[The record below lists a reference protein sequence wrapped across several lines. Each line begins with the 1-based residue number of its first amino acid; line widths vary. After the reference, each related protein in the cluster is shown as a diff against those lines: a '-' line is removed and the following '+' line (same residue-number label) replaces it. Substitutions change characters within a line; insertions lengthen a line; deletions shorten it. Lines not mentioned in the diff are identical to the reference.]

1 VILWPIQA
9 RALSN
14 IEVPVLVD
22 MVCDWLLKQ
31 EWRLYRTAMFMR
43 NCGLGAAI
51 KKY

>member
-1 VILWPIQA
+1 MQA
-9 RALSN
+9 SASSN

-31 EWRLYRTAMFMR
+31 EWQPYRTAMFMR

-51 KKY
+51 EKYQ